1 MVQYEMVLELREFLS
16 EHVYTCFFTNYYFE
30 HHGVRL
36 NDYMELSELN
46 LEEDPKIFMRPE
58 KYDEKNARAH
68 IKRVKEILSSPQ
80 LLSSTPSTAAS
91 NLPSSIPKGEE
102 GEESKSGEA
111 SSTQNAYEEKLK
123 KSYEDFMSIVE
134 RESKKEIPMPPNN
147 KAAQ

>member
-1 MVQYEMVLELREFLS
+1 MQMVQYEMVLELREFLS

-68 IKRVKEILSSPQ
+68 IKRVKDILSTPQ

-91 NLPSSIPKGEE
+91 HLPSSIPKGDEVASA
-102 GEESKSGEA
+102 EESKTGEA
-111 SSTQNAYEEKLK
+111 A
-123 KSYEDFMSIVE
+123 
-134 RESKKEIPMPPNN
+134 
-147 KAAQ
+147 

>member
-1 MVQYEMVLELREFLS
+1 M
-16 EHVYTCFFTNYYFE
+16 
-30 HHGVRL
+30 RL

-46 LEEDPKIFMRPE
+46 LTEDPKIFMRPE

-68 IKRVKEILSSPQ
+68 IKRVKDVLSTPQ
-80 LLSSTPSTAAS
+80 LLSSTPSTAGS
-91 NLPSSIPKGEE
+91 QLPSSIPKGEE
-102 GEESKSGEA
+102 GEESKGGETSA
-111 SSTQNAYEEKLK
+111 TQNAYEEKLK